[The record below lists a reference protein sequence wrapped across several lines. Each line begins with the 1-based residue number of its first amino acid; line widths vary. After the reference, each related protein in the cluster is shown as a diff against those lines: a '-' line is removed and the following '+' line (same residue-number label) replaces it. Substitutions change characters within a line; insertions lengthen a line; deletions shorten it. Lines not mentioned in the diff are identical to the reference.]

1 MQPPPRNTPPG
12 GSGPPPSGP
21 NMFRRT
27 RPQKHTAA
35 APASM
40 PPVTHPMTDPFA
52 FVRAPP
58 PMPVGGPVIPSSTPL
73 QMQALPNT
81 THSQAG
87 PGLPLQPLSTSSALP
102 GSSPSSLPGVTLFN
116 PQGTASSSVHPAP
129 TTGGEQSY
137 FNSGDHASTLSEP
150 PQAVSGPLPSQTAF
164 NQEFQGQPLSQ
175 PFQPMAPLYLS
186 SQWAS
191 DHGSRP
197 PSVQNYFQPT
207 NDPQPF
213 DLPPQNQMYPPNAQ
227 AAHHNTI
234 SPSVQPGHPH
244 VQAPLPLQNPA
255 NTLNTQWPD
264 PNTQHHHHNPPF
276 QAQSYFSQSSEA
288 QEPWFNQHASDS
300 GYHQMGKSI
309 APPQPDIAAAQHM
322 SNLGP
327 DTASGPTPV
336 PYPHETGTLS
346 MFFKDDVENEETL
359 AGERSQA
366 VSSGS
371 GSVPHHIHQQVNSG
385 QGDDQ
390 PPPLPEHSHPQYMN
404 DGNYSSQGYTQKP
417 SDTQDHHA
425 ENLEYVP
432 NQEVLPSETHCNS
445 AAASVE
451 QFETGPNLE
460 TPDSIS
466 RPMRS
471 ASVSSN
477 YSNISHGSGTA
488 TRRHQ
493 GVAGTFIQQESPRL
507 SDEASLSPATG
518 RYFEQIDT
526 SPAGVSCPQ
535 QSSLEQ
541 MWPSTPS
548 PPKPTGNFQTSANSS
563 FEPVRSHG
571 VGVRPPEVDKAKMEA
586 EGGADSTP
594 GNLEQPPDNIENIY
608 GSGHSLPVASGTAL
622 LTNPV
627 VHSHSR
633 PSSRAFGAS
642 RPCESPA
649 TTLWAQ
655 NDPASLSTNILL
667 APAAPTIL
675 APLREPSTDVIQPPE
690 DGPLDLQPLQRAQ
703 QMSQQHSENLENP
716 PKVSEA
722 DPTDSQG
729 NLGYAS
735 LLVSE
740 SLQQPVLIAPPVSTY
755 SVTPSSTSAQI
766 SKRETTPPVRTLTQG
781 QAASTS
787 QSASVTSSQN
797 PLVVPGPISFTSVAS
812 KQGPLNLTR
821 NGMEAKSDL
830 AALPQPQPT
839 HPPLSRGQ
847 TLGSDTHSAVQV
859 NSQASL
865 LTAPVSNH
873 SQRSNYELLDFSM
886 HQSQAQSQ
894 ASGPPPCLHES
905 PQSTNGFYLQVTKDA
920 QQAIKVAENPSAQTT
935 STSSIPQ
942 TPSVSQPAGTT
953 QPQPEPPK
961 VSEPYAMQ
969 GQNIL
974 PPGEVSGSQASQS
987 QYPAPAPG
995 PSPGSTALP
1004 WPTSGN
1010 SAPPGPA
1017 VGSAAPPGPAPGNAD
1032 PTGPVAPPGPVT
1044 GSAAAPP
1051 GPAAGSVDPAG
1062 PASGGNAPPAA
1073 EYPSAPRGPA
1083 PSGGPQSGPV
1093 EPPRPPSSAGSQHGY
1108 GPPGQAYGGYYYGD
1122 YMDSRASYHSGQYPP
1137 PPVDVRAQQ
1146 YYQVCKTFLMK
1157 IM

>member
-35 APASM
+35 TPGSM

-58 PMPVGGPVIPSSTPL
+58 PMPIGGLVIPSSTPP
-73 QMQALPNT
+73 QMQTFPDT

-87 PGLPLQPLSTSSALP
+87 PPLPLQALSTSSTLP
-102 GSSPSSLPGVTLFN
+102 GSSPSSLPSVTLFN
-116 PQGTASSSVHPAP
+116 PQGAASSSVHPAP
-129 TTGGEQSY
+129 TTVGEQSY
-137 FNSGDHASTLSEP
+137 FNSGDHTSTLSDP
-150 PQAVSGPLPSQTAF
+150 PQAALGPLLSQTAF

-175 PFQPMAPLYLS
+175 PFQPMASPYPS

-207 NDPQPF
+207 NDPPLF

-234 SPSVQPGHPH
+234 SPSVQPGHAH

-264 PNTQHHHHNPPF
+264 PNAQHHHHHHNPPF
-276 QAQSYFSQSSEA
+276 QAQSYFSQSSVP
-288 QEPWFNQHASDS
+288 QEPWFNQPASDS
-300 GYHQMGKSI
+300 GYHQMGKSV
-309 APPQPDIAAAQHM
+309 APTQPDTVAAQHI

-327 DTASGPTPV
+327 DIASGPTPV
-336 PYPHETGTLS
+336 PYPHEAGTLS

-366 VSSGS
+366 VNGGS
-371 GSVPHHIHQQVNSG
+371 GSVPHQIHQEANSG

-390 PPPLPEHSHPQYMN
+390 PPPLPEHLHPQYMN
-404 DGNYSSQGYTQKP
+404 DGKYSSQGYTQKP
-417 SDTQDHHA
+417 NDTQDHHA

-488 TRRHQ
+488 TRRHP

-571 VGVRPPEVDKAKMEA
+571 VGVRPPEVDKAQMEA
-586 EGGADSTP
+586 EGGADCTS

-608 GSGHSLPVASGTAL
+608 GSGHSLPVASGAAIS
-622 LTNPV
+622 TNPV

-703 QMSQQHSENLENP
+703 QMSQQQSENLENP

-722 DPTDSQG
+722 HPTDSQG

-755 SVTPSSTSAQI
+755 SVTPSGASAQIAGQI

-787 QSASVTSSQN
+787 QSASVTSNQN
-797 PLVVPGPISFTSVAS
+797 PLLVPGPIGFTSVVS

-821 NGMEAKSDL
+821 NSMEAKSDL
-830 AALPQPQPT
+830 PALSQPQPT

-847 TLGSDTHSAVQV
+847 TLVADTHAAVQV

-873 SQRSNYELLDFSM
+873 SQQSNYELLDFSM
-886 HQSQAQSQ
+886 HQSQGQSQ
-894 ASGPPPCLHES
+894 ASGPPPCLQES

-935 STSSIPQ
+935 SPSSIPQ
-942 TPSVSQPAGTT
+942 SPSASQPTGTT
-953 QPQPEPPK
+953 QPQAEPRKVPEPYVK
-961 VSEPYAMQ
+961 Q
-969 GQNIL
+969 GQMI
-974 PPGEVSGSQASQS
+974 PPPVEVSASQAPQRR
-987 QYPAPAPG
+987 YPTPG
-995 PSPGSTALP
+995 PSPGSTALH

-1017 VGSAAPPGPAPGNAD
+1017 PGNAD
-1032 PTGPVAPPGPVT
+1032 DPTGLVAPLGPVAGT
-1044 GSAAAPP
+1044 AAAPS
-1051 GPAAGSVDPAG
+1051 GPATGSIAPGVPV
-1062 PASGGNAPPAA
+1062 SGGTAPPAA
-1073 EYPSAPRGPA
+1073 EYPSATRAPA
-1083 PSGGPQSGPV
+1083 PSGDAQSGPV

-1108 GPPGQAYGGYYYGD
+1108 GPPQLPPGQAYGGYYYGD
-1122 YMDSRASYHSGQYPP
+1122 YMESRAPYHSSQYPP
-1137 PPVDVRAQQ
+1137 PPVDLRAQQ
-1146 YYQVCKTFLMK
+1146 YYQVCQTFLMK
-1157 IM
+1157 LM

>member
-1 MQPPPRNTPPG
+1 
-12 GSGPPPSGP
+12 
-21 NMFRRT
+21 
-27 RPQKHTAA
+27 
-35 APASM
+35 
-40 PPVTHPMTDPFA
+40 
-52 FVRAPP
+52 
-58 PMPVGGPVIPSSTPL
+58 MPVGGPVIPSSTPP
-73 QMQALPNT
+73 QMQALPNPT
-81 THSQAG
+81 QPQAG
-87 PGLPLQPLSTSSALP
+87 PGLPLTPLSTSSTLP
-102 GSSPSSLPGVTLFN
+102 GSLPSSLPGVTLFN
-116 PQGTASSSVHPAP
+116 PQGAASSPVHPSSA
-129 TTGGEQSY
+129 TGGEQSY
-137 FNSGDHASTLSEP
+137 FNSGDHTSTLSEP
-150 PQAVSGPLPSQTAF
+150 PQAASGPLPSQTAF

-175 PFQPMAPLYLS
+175 PFQPMALPYPS

-207 NDPQPF
+207 NDPPPF
-213 DLPPQNQMYPPNAQ
+213 DLPPQNQMYPPSAP
-227 AAHHNTI
+227 AAHHNTT
-234 SPSVQPGHPH
+234 SPPMQPGHPH

-264 PNTQHHHHNPPF
+264 PNIQHHHHNPPF
-276 QAQSYFSQSSEA
+276 QAQSYFSQSSA
-288 QEPWFNQHASDS
+288 PQEPWFNQPASDS
-300 GYHQMGKSI
+300 GYHQMGKST
-309 APPQPDIAAAQHM
+309 APPQPDVAAAQHA
-322 SNLGP
+322 SNLGL
-327 DTASGPTPV
+327 DMASGPAPL
-336 PYPHETGTLS
+336 PYPHEAGTLS

-359 AGERSQA
+359 AGERRQA
-366 VSSGS
+366 VNGGS
-371 GSVPHHIHQQVNSG
+371 GSVPLLIHQQANSG
-385 QGDDQ
+385 QGDEQ

-404 DGNYSSQGYTQKP
+404 DGNYSSQGYSQKP

-432 NQEVLPSETHCNS
+432 NQEVLPSEAHCNS

-477 YSNISHGSGTA
+477 YSNISHGSGSA

-507 SDEASLSPATG
+507 SDEASLSPAAG

-608 GSGHSLPVASGTAL
+608 GSGHALPVASGSAL

-649 TTLWAQ
+649 TTLWAP
-655 NDPASLSTNILL
+655 NDPASLTTNILL

-755 SVTPSSTSAQI
+755 SVTPSSTSAQVADQI
-766 SKRETTPPVRTLTQG
+766 SKRETTPPVRTMTQG

-787 QSASVTSSQN
+787 QSTSGTSSQN
-797 PLVVPGPISFTSVAS
+797 PLVVPGPISFTSAAS
-812 KQGPLNLTR
+812 KQSPLNLTR
-821 NGMEAKSDL
+821 NDMEAKSDL
-830 AALPQPQPT
+830 TALPQPQPA

-847 TLGSDTHSAVQV
+847 TLGGDTHSAVPV

-865 LTAPVSNH
+865 LPAPVSNH

-894 ASGPPPCLHES
+894 APGPPPCLHES

-920 QQAIKVAENPSAQTT
+920 QQGIKVAENPSAQTT

-942 TPSVSQPAGTT
+942 MPSASQPARTT
-953 QPQPEPPK
+953 QPQAEPPK
-961 VSEPYAMQ
+961 VPEPYAMQ
-969 GQNIL
+969 RQNI
-974 PPGEVSGSQASQS
+974 PPPVEGSGSQTPQS
-987 QYPAPAPG
+987 QYPAPAPAPG

-1017 VGSAAPPGPAPGNAD
+1017 VVSAALPGPAVGSAAPPRLAPENTD
-1032 PTGPVAPPGPVT
+1032 PSGPVAPPGPVT
-1044 GSAAAPP
+1044 GSSANP
-1051 GPAAGSVDPAG
+1051 GPAAGGVAPPG
-1062 PASGGNAPPAA
+1062 PVSGGAAPPVA
-1073 EYPSAPRGPA
+1073 EYPSAARGPA

-1108 GPPGQAYGGYYYGD
+1108 GPPHLPPGQAYGGYYYGD
-1122 YMDSRASYHSGQYPP
+1122 YVDSRASYHSGQYPP
-1137 PPVDVRAQQ
+1137 QPVDLRAQQ
-1146 YYQVCKTFLMK
+1146 YYQVCQTFC
-1157 IM
+1157 

>member
-1 MQPPPRNTPPG
+1 
-12 GSGPPPSGP
+12 
-21 NMFRRT
+21 
-27 RPQKHTAA
+27 
-35 APASM
+35 
-40 PPVTHPMTDPFA
+40 
-52 FVRAPP
+52 
-58 PMPVGGPVIPSSTPL
+58 MPVGSPAIPSSTPP

-81 THSQAG
+81 TQSQAG
-87 PGLPLQPLSTSSALP
+87 PGLPLQPLSPPAALP
-102 GSSPSSLPGVTLFN
+102 DSSSSSLPGVTLFN
-116 PQGTASSSVHPAP
+116 PQGAASSSAHPPPA
-129 TTGGEQSY
+129 TGGEQSY
-137 FNSGDHASTLSEP
+137 FNSRDQIP
-150 PQAVSGPLPSQTAF
+150 PQVASGPIPSQTAS
-164 NQEFQGQPLSQ
+164 NQEFQGRPPSQPL
-175 PFQPMAPLYLS
+175 PFQPAPSLYPS

-197 PSVQNYFQPT
+197 PSVQNYYQPT
-207 NDPQPF
+207 NDPPPF
-213 DLPPQNQMYPPNAQ
+213 DLPPQNQIYPPNPQ

-234 SPSVQPGHPH
+234 SPSMQPGHPH
-244 VQAPLPLQNPA
+244 VQAPPPLQNPA
-255 NTLNTQWPD
+255 STLNTQWPD
-264 PNTQHHHHNPPF
+264 LNTQHHHHNPPF
-276 QAQSYFSQSSEA
+276 QAPSYFSQSSA
-288 QEPWFNQHASDS
+288 PQEPWFNQPASDS

-309 APPQPDIAAAQHM
+309 PPPQPDIAAAQHM
-322 SNLGP
+322 PNLGP
-327 DTASGPTPV
+327 DIASGPAPV
-336 PYPHETGTLS
+336 PYPHEAGTLS
-346 MFFKDDVENEETL
+346 MFFKGDVENEETL

-366 VSSGS
+366 VNGAYGS
-371 GSVPHHIHQQVNSG
+371 APHHTHQQANSS

-390 PPPLPEHSHPQYMN
+390 PAPPPDLSHPQYMN
-404 DGNYSSQGYTQKP
+404 DDNYASQGYTQKP

-432 NQEVLPSETHCNS
+432 NQEVLPSETHSNP

-466 RPMRS
+466 RPIRS

-507 SDEASLSPATG
+507 SDEASVSAAPG

-535 QSSLEQ
+535 QNSLEQ

-548 PPKPTGNFQTSANSS
+548 PPKPTGNFQASANSS

-594 GNLEQPPDNIENIY
+594 GNLEQPPDNMENIY
-608 GSGHSLPVASGTAL
+608 GSGHSLPVASGTVPL

-690 DGPLDLQPLQRAQ
+690 DGPLDLQLLQRPDE
-703 QMSQQHSENLENP
+703 MSQHHSENLENP

-722 DPTDSQG
+722 DPTDSQV

-735 LLVSE
+735 LLVPE

-755 SVTPSSTSAQI
+755 SVIPSSTSAQTPGQI
-766 SKRETTPPVRTLTQG
+766 SKKETTPPVRTLTQG

-797 PLVVPGPISFTSVAS
+797 PLFVPGPISFSSVAS

-830 AALPQPQPT
+830 TAPPQPQPT

-847 TLGSDTHSAVQV
+847 SLGGDTHAGLQV

-865 LTAPVSNH
+865 MTAPVSNH
-873 SQRSNYELLDFSM
+873 NQRSNYELLDFSM

-894 ASGPPPCLHES
+894 ACGPPPSLHES

-920 QQAIKVAENPSAQTT
+920 QQGIKVAENPSVQTT
-935 STSSIPQ
+935 STPQ
-942 TPSVSQPAGTT
+942 TPSASQTAGST
-953 QPQPEPPK
+953 QPQAEPPK
-961 VSEPYAMQ
+961 APEPYALQ
-969 GQNIL
+969 GQNIA
-974 PPGEVSGSQASQS
+974 PPVAVSRSQPPLGHHPAPSPGPASGSIA
-987 QYPAPAPG
+987 PGPAPG
-995 PSPGSTALP
+995 NAPPLGPPPESPAPSGPPPESSACPRVAPGNAD
-1004 WPTSGN
+1004 PTGPAAGSA
-1010 SAPPGPA
+1010 APPGSAP
-1017 VGSAAPPGPAPGNAD
+1017 GNAAPPGPAPGN
-1032 PTGPVAPPGPVT
+1032 T
-1044 GSAAAPP
+1044 
-1051 GPAAGSVDPAG
+1051 
-1062 PASGGNAPPAA
+1062 APPADA
-1073 EYPSAPRGPA
+1073 YPSALQGPA
-1083 PSGGPQSGPV
+1083 PSGGPQPGPV

-1108 GPPGQAYGGYYYGD
+1108 GPPHPPPGQAYGGYYYGE
-1122 YMDSRASYHSGQYPP
+1122 YLDSRASYPPGQYPP
-1137 PPVDVRAQQ
+1137 PPVDLRTQQ
-1146 YYQVCKTFLMK
+1146 YYQVCQMFSFLLL
-1157 IM
+1157 